1 MWCPKICKSCDNSK
15 YHCTTKL
22 PNCNQKYNRQA
33 ISKDFKKNCDDSKML
48 DNQAIFIIKK
58 KCWLPWL
65 P

>member
-33 ISKDFKKNCDDSKML
+33 ISKDFKKTVM
-48 DNQAIFIIKK
+48 IP
-58 KCWLPWL
+58 KCWTTKQYS
-65 P
+65 